1 MNTRADGKCRPS
13 SGGAWPWAKENRSRE
28 RKRERER
35 ELWGACFVLLLED
48 TNCLEMK
55 LTGFG
60 GCEDELGEKI

>member
-1 MNTRADGKCRPS
+1 MGK
-13 SGGAWPWAKENRSRE
+13 RE
-28 RKRERER
+28 QEQRERERER

-55 LTGFG
+55 LTGFR